1 MSIGFRLTAK
11 CKISLLFKNLWMRLQ
26 PGTIYLPA
34 IQRTILSYL
43 FVVWE
48 IYSLIMNRK
57 EMR

>member
-11 CKISLLFKNLWMRLQ
+11 CKNISSFQESLDAVA
-26 PGTIYLPA
+26 PGTIYLPV
-34 IQRTILSYL
+34 IQKTILSYL